1 MDFVFVLAKAFA
13 VTECPRADL
22 TDLCLKSVLLTHVTE
37 AIVFEETMTATFDCA
52 DDVIL
57 LLVPWLVIVEEFSGE
72 KC

>member
-1 MDFVFVLAKAFA
+1 MLAKALA

-22 TDLCLKSVLLTHVTE
+22 TDLRLKCVLLTHVTE
-37 AIVFEETMTATFDCA
+37 AVVFKETMTASFDCA
-52 DDVIL
+52 DDVVL